1 MLESI
6 VGFLQGLP
14 PWGVIAFVFLI
25 AYVENLFPPS
35 PSDVLLVFAGTLIG
49 IGTADFLP
57 ILIAATV
64 GAVTGFATAY
74 GIGRRYGR
82 QVAASPLVPFIT
94 LALVDKVQV
103 WFDKYHGLIIIVNR
117 FLAGT
122 RAVIAF
128 AAGITHMPFPRTV
141 VYCTLSATA
150 WNALLLWLGS
160 IAGERWR
167 DVDQYLSTYG
177 WVVTGLLVVGIVIW
191 FVRQRR
197 KARSAT
203 KVDEGGDA

>member
-6 VGFLQGLP
+6 VGYLQGLP
-14 PWGVIAFVFLI
+14 PWGVILFVFLI
-25 AYVENLFPPS
+25 AYIENLFPPS

-49 IGTADFLP
+49 IGTADFVP
-57 ILIAATV
+57 ILLAATI
-64 GAVTGFATAY
+64 GAVTGFVTAY
-74 GIGRRYGR
+74 MIGRRYGR

-94 LALVDKVQV
+94 LELVDKVQV
-103 WFDKYHGLIIIVNR
+103 WFDKYHGLIIVVNR

-128 AAGITHMPFPRTV
+128 AAGITRMPLPRTTL
-141 VYCTLSATA
+141 YCTLSATA

-177 WVVTGLLVVGIVIW
+177 WVVTGLLAVAVVVW
-191 FVRQRR
+191 FLRNRR
-197 KARSAT
+197 KASTAT
-203 KVDEGGDA
+203 KDSEGGEA